1 MSDILSK
8 LKALGVTKGMTELP
22 KKMSKSASEQA
33 QMDALLQ
40 TFPNGLV
47 VENDH
52 GYAFIN
58 RLRQPL
64 SQPHGQVDMARI
76 LQVSPL
82 FDSIMECHVENKED
96 TLAFDT
102 ETSGL
107 SNGSGSFIFM
117 MGLGY
122 FDSDSYVVDQLILP
136 DLSAES
142 AFLRQTELIFG
153 RYPIL
158 LSYNGK
164 SFDIPMLQSR
174 MNFHMFPD
182 FTREITQIDL
192 LKLTRRYWKQA
203 LGTVPLS
210 NIEHYLLKL
219 QRGDEEVPGYLA
231 PELYRDFLRDCDAS
245 HIAGVAYHNQIDVVS
260 LSAFLLYINDLTIR
274 AEKDPALWKENSVS
288 ETALMRHNL
297 TCFSGQVITGLDG
310 FTDKEKK
317 SMASKFMKSGETE
330 KAILIYEDLA
340 ANGDYSSAEK
350 LMKHFLKTKD
360 TARFEEYRTLT
371 IHLIEQDE
379 TIGKWTKEAKLSE
392 IRNKKYE
399 I

>member
-8 LKALGVTKGMTELP
+8 LKALGVTKGMPDTP
-22 KKMSKSASEQA
+22 KKPSKTASEQA
-33 QMDALLQ
+33 QMDALLK

-64 SQPHGQVDMARI
+64 SQPHGKVDMARI
-76 LQVSPL
+76 LQFSPL
-82 FDSIMECHVENKED
+82 FESIMECHIGEKEE

-122 FDSDSYVVDQLILP
+122 FEADSYVVDQLILP

-174 MNFHMFPD
+174 INFHMFPD
-182 FTREITQIDL
+182 FTREITHIDL

-210 NIEHYLLKL
+210 KIEHYLIKL

-245 HIAGVAYHNQIDVVS
+245 RIAGIAYHNQIDVVS

-274 AEKDPALWKENSVS
+274 AENDPALWKVNNVS
-288 ETALMRHNL
+288 ETALQRHNL
-297 TCFSGQVITGLDG
+297 NFFSGKVIAGLNG

-317 SMASKFMKSGETE
+317 SIASKFMKSGETE
-330 KAILIYEDLA
+330 KAIQIYEDLA
-340 ANGDYSSAEK
+340 ANGDYNSAER
-350 LMKHFLKTKD
+350 LMKYLLTIKD
-360 TARFEEYRTLT
+360 TARFEKYRALT
-371 IHLIEQDE
+371 IRLIEQDE
-379 TIGKWTKEAKLSE
+379 KIGKWTKEAKLSKL
-392 IRNKKYE
+392 RNL